1 MSNPNHIVPIS
12 PEGYEIATTYLQTQ
26 SIEETAQ
33 ELGIDTIQVTQFLEK
48 SEVKNYIN
56 EMYISSGFRSRF
68 KLAEVM
74 DSLIEQKLSELNEAE
89 IGSSKDIL
97 EILQFAHKMRID
109 EINAMAKLE
118 SVRKE
123 SPKQQTNIQINANPY
138 ADSNYGKLLDS
149 LLSED
154 KVSTVVNT

>member
-26 SIEETAQ
+26 DIEETARV
-33 ELGIDTIQVTQFLEK
+33 LGIDSVQVTQFLEK

-74 DSLIEQKLSELNEAE
+74 DSLIEKKLEELNEAE

-118 SVRKE
+118 AARKDSVK
-123 SPKQQTNIQINANPY
+123 SQTNIQINANSNPY
-138 ADSNYGKLLDS
+138 GDSNYGKLLDS
-149 LLSED
+149 LLDVENKS
-154 KVSTVVNT
+154 

>member
-26 SIEETAQ
+26 SIEETASK
-33 ELGIDTIQVTQFLEK
+33 LGIDTIQVTQFLEK

-74 DSLIEQKLSELNEAE
+74 DSLINKKLEELNEAE

-118 SVRKE
+118 SSRKE

-138 ADSNYGKLLDS
+138 GDSNYGKLLDS
-149 LLSED
+149 LLHVED
-154 KVSTVVNT
+154 KP

>member
-33 ELGIDTIQVTQFLEK
+33 KLGIDTIQVTQFLEK
-48 SEVKNYIN
+48 AEVKNYIN

-74 DSLIEQKLSELNEAE
+74 DSLINKKLEELNEAE

-118 SVRKE
+118 SSRKE

-138 ADSNYGKLLDS
+138 GDSNYGKLLDS
-149 LLSED
+149 LLHVED
-154 KVSTVVNT
+154 KP